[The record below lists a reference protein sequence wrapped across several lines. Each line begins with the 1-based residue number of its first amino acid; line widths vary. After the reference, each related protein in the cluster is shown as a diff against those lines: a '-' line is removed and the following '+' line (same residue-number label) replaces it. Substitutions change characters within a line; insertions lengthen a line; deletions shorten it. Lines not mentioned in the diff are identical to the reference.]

1 MWITS
6 QIDSVD
12 GEAALRVISS
22 RFFNPGPKV
31 PPSLANKAPRFS
43 TPAEAARNRIE
54 RALAQLEAAI
64 DDKLAEGAK
73 PAEADPEIAEKLA
86 AAHREIAG
94 LKDRNRQVSDKL
106 DKAIGR
112 IKSML
117 GE

>member
-1 MWITS
+1 MADDAS
-6 QIDSVD
+6 P
-12 GEAALRVISS
+12 SS
-22 RFFNPGPKV
+22 PG
-31 PPSLANKAPRFS
+31 
-43 TPAEAARNRIE
+43 AEDARNRIE
-54 RALAQLEAAI
+54 RALARLEAAI

-73 PAEADPEIAEKLA
+73 PAGADPETAEKLA

-112 IKSML
+112 MKSVL